1 MRKGKPSL
9 GGSGRIL
16 AVGVAVPTPP
26 PIGRS
31 EDMTPRA
38 ENELLTQIG
47 PGTPM
52 GALLRQYWVPACLSS
67 ELIADGDP
75 VRLALL
81 GEKLV
86 AFRDSSGKIGI
97 LDHRCPHRSAHLF
110 FGSNERGA
118 LRSVY

>member
-1 MRKGKPSL
+1 MRASTSAMYSCGLRPLRRGLATERLPKKSHSERSAQSRRPVWPDSCVGSL
-9 GGSGRIL
+9 I
-16 AVGVAVPTPP
+16 PTPTA
-26 PIGRS
+26 RS
-31 EDMTPRA
+31 EDMTTSA

-86 AFRDSSGKIGI
+86 AFRD
-97 LDHRCPHRSAHLF
+97 
-110 FGSNERGA
+110 
-118 LRSVY
+118 